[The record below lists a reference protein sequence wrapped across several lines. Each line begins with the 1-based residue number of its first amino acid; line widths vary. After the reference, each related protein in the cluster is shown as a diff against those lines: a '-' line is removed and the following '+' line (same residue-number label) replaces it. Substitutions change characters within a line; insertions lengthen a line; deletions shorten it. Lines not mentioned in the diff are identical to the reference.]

1 MSCYACYCGSRG
13 WCTSVS
19 YVLAWLEWVACQS
32 VKRASVG
39 GVSGVLAQLMW
50 QRGQRGQCTINQKN
64 QKKKKNFHGTSLD
77 LCNSRNPGTHAN
89 CTILAKIY
97 ETNFSVSVKL
107 RTTGKV
113 QFQFSNSLLLVLT
126 KFSSWR
132 EDWTLGYNSMK
143 I

>member
-1 MSCYACYCGSRG
+1 MP
-13 WCTSVS
+13 
-19 YVLAWLEWVACQS
+19 
-32 VKRASVG
+32 
-39 GVSGVLAQLMW
+39 
-50 QRGQRGQCTINQKN
+50 
-64 QKKKKNFHGTSLD
+64 LD

-89 CTILAKIY
+89 RTILAKIY

-113 QFQFSNSLLLVLT
+113 QFQFSNSFLLVLT
-126 KFSSWR
+126 KFSFWR